1 MNEAWVLFFI
11 GLILGGV
18 IGYFSGKDVVTKAVV
33 YLLIKS
39 AKENM
44 TAKDILSKI
53 DEETLQSVKEE
64 LEA

>member
-1 MNEAWVLFFI
+1 VNEIWGLFFS

-18 IGYFSGKDVVTKAVV
+18 FGYFLGKDVVTKAVV
-33 YLLIKS
+33 YLLIKAS
-39 AKENM
+39 KENM

-64 LEA
+64 LKA